1 MKQLLI
7 LLFILNS
14 TITFSQND
22 TIKASHL
29 LMLLNKSTDLYKTI
43 DDIQNIPIDYKD
55 CYFNDSLKSIL
66 IPLLSCDKFFD
77 YQYKIEW
84 DDNYTKS
91 AILNFLKDRKLQNCY
106 DSIIND
112 SLLYH
117 VYSDSV
123 KIEYTTKLVTR
134 YKEKPWI
141 QNSVIKIMT
150 EIKWSES
157 YMALYNNWVID
168 GKKITSSF
176 FKPLISMHCPEAIEI
191 YNSLVERAIHLHKI
205 DFLMKVKHDAFN
217 YRKYGSYCLDLY
229 IQLLHCDMFYYD
241 DEFSNNDTIILQK
254 IPFNYSILS
263 PSLNPK
269 EEFITSDNYKFAQLK
284 DSIFDNS
291 YNKKIYNEPTYS
303 LLGRQ
308 IIRFADFFESQLQQK
323 KEYMQKRELYWKQN
337 MPYYKKE

>member
-14 TITFSQND
+14 TISYSQND

-112 SLLYH
+112 R
-117 VYSDSV
+117 DRKSV
-123 KIEYTTKLVTR
+123 V
-134 YKEKPWI
+134 
-141 QNSVIKIMT
+141 
-150 EIKWSES
+150 
-157 YMALYNNWVID
+157 
-168 GKKITSSF
+168 
-176 FKPLISMHCPEAIEI
+176 
-191 YNSLVERAIHLHKI
+191 
-205 DFLMKVKHDAFN
+205 
-217 YRKYGSYCLDLY
+217 
-229 IQLLHCDMFYYD
+229 
-241 DEFSNNDTIILQK
+241 
-254 IPFNYSILS
+254 
-263 PSLNPK
+263 
-269 EEFITSDNYKFAQLK
+269 
-284 DSIFDNS
+284 
-291 YNKKIYNEPTYS
+291 
-303 LLGRQ
+303 
-308 IIRFADFFESQLQQK
+308 
-323 KEYMQKRELYWKQN
+323 
-337 MPYYKKE
+337 